1 MYAIRPI
8 FERTKEYK
16 WPFDFMRRTILATF
30 K

>member
-8 FERTKEYK
+8 FKRTKEYK
-16 WPFDFMRRTILATF
+16 WPFDFMRTILATF